1 MNEKTHFNPDQYNRT
16 ANYASDNEKPLDEMT
31 IDDAI
36 MIVCDQAHES
46 DFYNEVVQ
54 KAINIAKEFY
64 ENLTRPDANGDR
76 LYFIPDITDPDT
88 LEEVND

>member
-1 MNEKTHFNPDQYNRT
+1 MNEKTYFNPDQYNRT

-64 ENLTRPDANGDR
+64 ENLTRTDANGYR
-76 LYFIPDITDPDT
+76 VYVIPDITDPNR